1 MWESAPVYPLPS
13 ASALPLG
20 LLLSYLWNFAVL
32 SSVQL
37 TVRLIRA
44 FSLRPTLVRA
54 LALTAATVPITLVYN
69 LVLRNSLAWLPLAML
84 LTGGVGFWIAAR
96 LLRLRRRRGQV
107 VTAIGVGLLSAPW
120 AAFLVGPPS

>member
-1 MWESAPVYPLPS
+1 MKSEEFIILHSS
-13 ASALPLG
+13 FFI
-20 LLLSYLWNFAVL
+20 LSYLCNFAVL

-44 FSLRPTLVRA
+44 FSLRTTLVGA

-96 LLRLRRRRGQV
+96 LLRLRRRRGRV

-120 AAFLVGPPS
+120 AAFLVAPPS

>member
-1 MWESAPVYPLPS
+1 MSEEFIILHSS
-13 ASALPLG
+13 FFI
-20 LLLSYLWNFAVL
+20 LSYLWNFAVL

-44 FSLRPTLVRA
+44 FSLRTTLVGA

-107 VTAIGVGLLSAPW
+107 VTAIGVGLLSAPC
-120 AAFLVGPPS
+120 AAFLVAPPS